1 MPDATAVAAQIAH
14 FFRDLRRNFR
24 FSQPEAARRLGTN
37 IDIIAAL
44 EAGDV
49 SSLPPWP
56 ETCRIVQAYTGFARL
71 DSVPVLRLIEML
83 QIRIGRSS
91 SPPQDYE
98 DERGIA
104 GRMFGGFKNAWNGGV
119 GRGLGVLV
127 AMSIPVAI
135 VVLVTQTAVLEA
147 AVAKLP
153 PPMARIVRGAQNF
166 IIVQLA
172 PVRDGLR
179 WIDVPDPRTRRGDKL
194 PSPSSLPA
202 D

>member
-1 MPDATAVAAQIAH
+1 VVAQVAH

-24 FSQPEAARRLGTN
+24 FSQPEAARRLGTT
-37 IDIIAAL
+37 IDIISAL

-49 SSLPPWP
+49 SNLPPWP

-71 DSVPVLRLIEML
+71 DPVPVLRLIEML
-83 QIRIGRSS
+83 QIRMGRSPT
-91 SPPQDYE
+91 PPQDYE
-98 DERGIA
+98 DEGGLFA
-104 GRMFGGFKNAWNGGV
+104 RMFGGMRDAWQG
-119 GRGLGVLV
+119 GLGRAVRVLV
-127 AMSIPVAI
+127 AMSIPVAL

-153 PPMARIVRGAQNF
+153 PPVARIVRGAQNF

-179 WIDVPDPRTRRGDKL
+179 WIDVPDPRSRRGDKL
-194 PSPSSLPA
+194 PSNFPS